1 MNSFLYILQNV
12 SGINNKRYLTQPFVF
27 QENYDKFDYIG
38 DKAHIINLMNII
50 FFKSKECKINNLFSN
65 NAFSKFISLNNIL
78 ENDFYTIE
86 LKQYIFD
93 IFCKSQKHYFSFTRL
108 AYIYKFKKHPYIV
121 TDDLMMNTLDKSHK
135 LTFVLI
141 EDKSNFLFNIN
152 EIINIIET
160 AICNSHDFF
169 SKPLWPLNPY
179 NNQPLSYATLYNIYF
194 KMKQMDRVIPLLFH
208 GFFLENFNLDNF
220 CENHESIIREYS
232 IKKYV
237 FNSPYTTLYTSVL
250 NMLRHNEY
258 TNKLTI
264 HKDFPKDLLVNIFRP
279 FLFYYFMEN
288 YYIRGTTKVFNYRK
302 LLNIKLYKFYIFN
315 PIFGRQIIKLIKN
328 NNNKIIKRE
337 CKFNIKYLPF
347 YHISN
352 SPDLPDLPEIN
363 FNTLNE
369 RRGNSS
375 DLYINGLRVN
385 NSMVDDFDSDTN
397 NSIQNYYYDDNES
410 LIEEEE
416 NSNEEIYNGTEED
429 EEAIYND
436 TQENEENTI
445 WRNAFLEN
453 SDGEDFNSPD

>member
-1 MNSFLYILQNV
+1 
-12 SGINNKRYLTQPFVF
+12 
-27 QENYDKFDYIG
+27 
-38 DKAHIINLMNII
+38 
-50 FFKSKECKINNLFSN
+50 
-65 NAFSKFISLNNIL
+65 
-78 ENDFYTIE
+78 
-86 LKQYIFD
+86 
-93 IFCKSQKHYFSFTRL
+93 
-108 AYIYKFKKHPYIV
+108 
-121 TDDLMMNTLDKSHK
+121 
-135 LTFVLI
+135 
-141 EDKSNFLFNIN
+141 
-152 EIINIIET
+152 
-160 AICNSHDFF
+160 
-169 SKPLWPLNPY
+169 
-179 NNQPLSYATLYNIYF
+179 
-194 KMKQMDRVIPLLFH
+194 
-208 GFFLENFNLDNF
+208 
-220 CENHESIIREYS
+220 
-232 IKKYV
+232 
-237 FNSPYTTLYTSVL
+237 
-250 NMLRHNEY
+250 
-258 TNKLTI
+258 
-264 HKDFPKDLLVNIFRP
+264 
-279 FLFYYFMEN
+279 MEN

-315 PIFGRQIIKLIKN
+315 PIFGRQIIKLTKN
-328 NNNKIIKRE
+328 NNNKIIKKE

-352 SPDLPDLPEIN
+352 SPDLPEIN